1 MRSVRARMIPTM
13 PAKRTARAFL
23 SSTRTARTKKFTR
36 GEFAT
41 PLASRFA
48 PALFPAEY
56 KGDIF
61 AAFHGRWNRTG
72 RTGYKIVRVPFDHST
87 GKVLGEYEDFVTGFV
102 IRNGLIWSRPVGIT
116 VAKGDAVLFS
126 EDGNGIIW
134 SVAYGEE
141 TGPASSVRNR
151 RG

>member
-48 PALFPAEY
+48 PALFLAEY

-72 RTGYKIVRVPFDHST
+72 HSGYKIVRVPFDHST
-87 GKVLGEYEDFVTGFV
+87 GKVLGEYEDFVIGFV
-102 IRNGLIWSRPVGIT
+102 MRDGLIWSRPVGIT
-116 VAKGDAVLFS
+116 VAKDGAVLFS
-126 EDGNGIIW
+126 EDGNGTIW
-134 SVAYGEE
+134 RVSYGE
-141 TGPASSVRNR
+141 
-151 RG
+151 